1 MAKNFKKSDYAKNK
15 FSKGIVYTF
24 VDGSEIE
31 ISFSSILKENPN
43 MTQEKFEELKRISDE
58 IFKIDEQGNDVYSK
72 HVKTTYEEID
82 GGSWLATNSF
92 EDEYFAAKDDMQKV
106 IRLIKFIDSELT
118 ETQKRRLKLFMNGMS
133 GVNIAKLEGK
143 SQHVVWK
150 SINQAQNKIIK
161 FLEKFSK

>member
-15 FSKGIVYTF
+15 FSEGIVYTF
-24 VDGSEIE
+24 VDGSEVE
-31 ISFSSILKENPN
+31 ISFSAIIEENPN
-43 MTQEKFEELKRISDE
+43 LTQEKFEELKKVSDE

-82 GGSWLATNSF
+82 GGSWLATKSF
-92 EDEYFAAKDDMQKV
+92 EDTYFDEQDDMHKV
-106 IRLIKFIDSELT
+106 ASLLKFIESELT
-118 ETQKRRLKLFMNGMS
+118 DTQKRRLKLFMSGMS